1 MPACGAL
8 EDVSG
13 RVASDAVAEEVNPQQ
28 AQELLSQGG
37 AQLVDVREPY
47 EHEAG
52 RIPGSL
58 HIELQQLPSEAGSL
72 DRERPILFYCRSGS
86 RSALA
91 ADAFAASGFDARNL
105 DGGLEAWVAAGLPI
119 EPRGG
124 RVA

>member
-1 MPACGAL
+1 
-8 EDVSG
+8 
-13 RVASDAVAEEVNPQQ
+13 VAEEMSPEQ
-28 AQELLSQGG
+28 AAELLREDG

-52 RIPGSL
+52 RIAGSL
-58 HIELQQLPSEAGSL
+58 HIELEQLPGEAATL

-91 ADAFAASGFDARNL
+91 ADAFAASGYDARNL
-105 DGGLEAWVAAGLPI
+105 DGGLEAWVGAGLPI
-119 EPRGG
+119 EPSGG

>member
-1 MPACGAL
+1 M
-8 EDVSG
+8 
-13 RVASDAVAEEVNPQQ
+13 AEEINPRQ
-28 AQELLSQGG
+28 AADLLSEAGG

-52 RIPGSL
+52 RIAGSL
-58 HIELQQLPSEAGSL
+58 HIELQRLPGEVATL
-72 DRERPILFYCRSGS
+72 DRERPVLFYCRSGS

-91 ADAFAASGFDARNL
+91 ADAFAAAGFDARNL

-119 EPRGG
+119 EPDGG

>member
-1 MPACGAL
+1 
-8 EDVSG
+8 
-13 RVASDAVAEEVNPQQ
+13 VAEEISPQQ
-28 AQELLSQGG
+28 AAELLREDG

-52 RIPGSL
+52 RIAGGL
-58 HIELQQLPSEAGSL
+58 HIELERLPSEASAL
-72 DRERPILFYCRSGS
+72 DRERPIVFYCRSGN

-91 ADAFAASGFDARNL
+91 AQAFAVSGYDARNL

-119 EPRGG
+119 EPSDG

>member
-1 MPACGAL
+1 M
-8 EDVSG
+8 S
-13 RVASDAVAEEVNPQQ
+13 PQQ
-28 AQELLSQGG
+28 AQELLREGD

-52 RIPGSL
+52 RITGSL
-58 HIELQQLPSEAGSL
+58 HIELQQLPSEAASL

-105 DGGLEAWVAAGLPI
+105 VGGLEAWVAARLPL
-119 EPRGG
+119 EPNGG